1 MQPDRLR
8 LAERAAL
15 ALSTLL
21 GLAASIWAFASRE
34 LTDFLGEGPVRLL
47 SLSDGAQQTTVAV
60 GTLVATLAWTGF
72 AAARLPLWRYA
83 LVAVAVLIAVAL
95 APPLFLPMAALV
107 ALAALL
113 GWLRALS
120 PERREALAPARHPR
134 TWAAGSVVAGLGLIA
149 AAVVSVWLLRP
160 LVDEGKT
167 LDETLA
173 FEIPG
178 ATATPAVTPTPAL
191 PAGGSATPASAATPA
206 PTAPATP
213 TASSGAA
220 VLASGQLEGTDSFH
234 FGSGDVF
241 LVRGPEG
248 ELILRFEDYEV
259 RNGPDLFIY
268 LSPDPAGDPEA
279 AGAINLGGIR
289 ATKGNVNYEVPAG
302 TDVSAFRSAVIWC
315 RSFDVVFAI
324 ATFQ

>member
-1 MQPDRLR
+1 MHPDRLR

-47 SLSDGAQQTTVAV
+47 SLSDGAQQTVVAV
-60 GTLVATLAWTGF
+60 GTLVAALAWTGF

-83 LVAVAVLIAVAL
+83 LVAVAVLVAVAL

-107 ALAALL
+107 AVAALL

-134 TWAAGSVVAGLGLIA
+134 TWAAGSAVAGLGLIA

-191 PAGGSATPASAATPA
+191 PAGGSATPAPATPA
-206 PTAPATP
+206 
-213 TASSGAA
+213 ASSGAA

-234 FGSGDVF
+234 FGSGDVL

-279 AGAINLGGIR
+279 SGALNLGGIR
-289 ATKGNVNYEVPAG
+289 ATKGNVNYEVPTD